1 MFLEYNKSP
10 IMNASSLLSLCVFA
24 GVQTPNCIRQ
34 TVFDAVELDYP
45 DVTVIVDATAAA
57 TPEIHTGN
65 DLHCWLFYLC
75 RFNKFIF

>member
-1 MFLEYNKSP
+1 MLLLY
-10 IMNASSLLSLCVFA
+10 SLLCVLA

-65 DLHCWLFYLC
+65 DFHCWLFYLC
-75 RFNKFIF
+75 GFNKFIF